1 MGWFGFL
8 LTNLVVTAIACAIA
22 YLIFHL
28 IYNISFSNKACAI
41 IAFILNAIALITL
54 FGDKP
59 GFANGQYAIGTVG
72 TIVVVSIAFS
82 FGLSALMVGANG
94 GEDMGEGM
102 AITIPATLFVVTV
115 AAILQIFAKTYW
127 PMYVLS
133 IGALLLCTLSWFQ
146 DN

>member
-28 IYNISFSNKACAI
+28 IFNISFSNKACAI
-41 IAFILNAIALITL
+41 IAFILNAIALIML

-59 GFANGQYAIGTVG
+59 GFSDGKYALSTVG
-72 TIVVVSIAFS
+72 TIVVVSVALAFAV
-82 FGLSALMVGANG
+82 SALMVGAHG
-94 GEDMGEGM
+94 GEDMGDGM
-102 AITIPATLFVVTV
+102 AITVTATLFVVTV

-133 IGALLLCTLSWFQ
+133 IGALLISALSWFQ